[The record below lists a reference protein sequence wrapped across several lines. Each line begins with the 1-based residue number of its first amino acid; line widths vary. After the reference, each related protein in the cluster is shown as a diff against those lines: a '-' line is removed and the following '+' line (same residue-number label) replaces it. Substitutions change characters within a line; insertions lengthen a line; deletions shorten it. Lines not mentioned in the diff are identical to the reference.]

1 MDFRF
6 FFSNYDYPLLKIYLE
21 IYFYN
26 ITLIIICNLYMK
38 YLFQYIIFIN
48 SSKNKRKTFL

>member
-6 FFSNYDYPLLKIYLE
+6 FFSNYDYPLYLE